1 LAKHRRPRRRD
12 IAYEA
17 LQRAL
22 AKDPSK
28 RKKTD
33 GFTPEQRFFISFAQ
47 IWRSNIREA
56 EQRRLITVDPHS
68 PGQFRAI
75 GPLVNLQFF
84 YDAFGITFGQP
95 TLRPQEQRAK
105 IW

>member
-1 LAKHRRPRRRD
+1 MSMKTDLRRKPGRHRRVH

-28 RKKTD
+28 RKDVD

-47 IWRSNIREA
+47 IWRTNIREA
-56 EQRRLITVDPHS
+56 EAQR
-68 PGQFRAI
+68 
-75 GPLVNLQFF
+75 LVTWIRIRP
-84 YDAFGITFGQP
+84 DVP
-95 TLRPQEQRAK
+95 SLRPAS
-105 IW
+105 